1 MFTPA
6 FIEAITAQLYGL
18 GNKAAMDSP
27 FVQQPLNLAK
37 RDDIILRHLTTGP
50 NKAFLH

>member
-6 FIEAITAQLYGL
+6 FSEAIT